1 MKTLA
6 QTILLILMSSA
17 LYSQDLAGQWKG
29 TLNVQGNQLRIVF
42 HVNKT
47 NSQYE
52 ATMDSPDQNASSTK
66 VTNTNFSYP
75 NVKFEISEIGAVY
88 EGTMSDAGITG
99 KWVQSGTALFLV
111 LLKVE
116 DSLIKTSEN
125 K

>member
-1 MKTLA
+1 MKTFA
-6 QTILLILMSSA
+6 QIIILVLMSSA
-17 LYSQDLAGQWKG
+17 LYGQDLAGQWKG
-29 TLNVQGNQLRIVF
+29 TLNVQGTQLRIVF

-52 ATMDSPDQNASSTK
+52 ATMDSPDQNTTSTK

-88 EGTMSDAGITG
+88 EGTMSEMGITG
-99 KWVQSGTALFLV
+99 KWVQSGTSLFLV
-111 LLKVE
+111 LLKGE